1 MEVGTFFHRRLK
13 KESHNE
19 FSLGSEI
26 FFIIFTLKKTLEN
39 QNNYFSS
46 IFQVYEVGKK
56 EAITVDM
63 VTKEFKSQ
71 FKDEDIDKVF
81 GADSEYDFLKR
92 VCTVYYM
99 YLLGLGQYSHYRYN
113 IDTEIN
119 RYV

>member
-1 MEVGTFFHRRLK
+1 L
-13 KESHNE
+13 
-19 FSLGSEI
+19 
-26 FFIIFTLKKTLEN
+26 
-39 QNNYFSS
+39 S
-46 IFQVYEVGKK
+46 ISQVYEVGKNA
-56 EAITVDM
+56 AITVDM

-99 YLLGLGQYSHYRYN
+99 FLLGLGRYSHYRYN

-119 RYV
+119 RYISIGLHSVLIQMMVITAKKHYSGL

>member
-1 MEVGTFFHRRLK
+1 
-13 KESHNE
+13 
-19 FSLGSEI
+19 
-26 FFIIFTLKKTLEN
+26 
-39 QNNYFSS
+39 
-46 IFQVYEVGKK
+46 
-56 EAITVDM
+56 M

-99 YLLGLGQYSHYRYN
+99 YLLGLGRYSHYRYN

-119 RYV
+119 RYVSIGLHSVPIQMIVTAAKNTIRDSKLFVSNLTFIQLSKRLTHIEFDLNYVELILCK